1 MTQYA
6 DIKPIQHSI
15 AAERQTAKRHYG
27 VHPYFTRRPFNV
39 VRDYVLHY
47 SRPGDRV
54 LDPFGGSG
62 VTAIEAFLENRIGIH
77 NDLNPLANF
86 IANGI
91 ADLSKGSLS
100 EYREALG
107 LLESS
112 CAAILA
118 DIEDSNDT
126 QIARRSNRPPLPKNV
141 VLPSNSD
148 VSLLHDLFEPKQLLA
163 LAIIRE
169 HIFRLPNKYARN
181 AMLLAFSA
189 TLTKLNR
196 TFLSAE
202 GRVASRGG
210 SSIFSIYRY
219 KVAKKPIQLPLWPT
233 FRERAINVLAAKAEI
248 DQIIEHKRRSAAGW
262 HGEFLAYDR
271 DVLELPRMLGRTADY
286 IFTDPPYGGHIA
298 YIDLST
304 MWNAWLGI
312 LPAPTRA
319 KQEIIVGGDKKHD
332 EKVYTDRLGLSMKA
346 CLELLKRDRWL
357 SVVFQ
362 HWNISYFQA
371 ILTAAADGGADLRAA
386 VSQIGDPIWSMHK
399 KKGSA
404 SVLAGELILTFFN
417 TGKPIEYK
425 LGKEFDL
432 ESELYRLLGEMSE
445 PLYGEALFNQ
455 IILRAWKKGAINSLD
470 ISKDDFGQMLIDF
483 GWQYDVRNHFWV
495 TERRSRRL
503 I

>member
-1 MTQYA
+1 MTKYSE
-6 DIKPIQHSI
+6 IKPIQHSI
-15 AAERQTAKRHYG
+15 SAERQTAKRHYG

-39 VRDYVLHY
+39 VRDYILHY

-62 VTAIEAFLENRIGIH
+62 VAAIEAYLENRIGIH

-86 IANGI
+86 IASGI
-91 ADLSKGSLS
+91 ADLAKGSLS
-100 EYREALG
+100 EYRDALAS
-107 LLESS
+107 LESS
-112 CAAILA
+112 CASILS
-118 DIEDSNDT
+118 DIENSSDADLTRHRN
-126 QIARRSNRPPLPKNV
+126 QPQLPKNI

-148 VSLLHDLFEPKQLLA
+148 VTFLYELFEPKQLVA
-163 LAIIRE
+163 LATIRE
-169 HIFRLPNKYARN
+169 HVGRISNKYARN

-202 GRVASRGG
+202 GRLASRGG

-219 KVAKKPIQLPLWPT
+219 KVAKKPVQLPLWPT

-248 DQIIEHKRRSAAGW
+248 DQVIEHKRQSAAGW
-262 HGEFLAYDR
+262 HGEFQAYDR
-271 DVLELPRMLGRTADY
+271 DVLELPRVLGRTADY

-298 YIDLST
+298 YLDLST

-312 LPAPTRA
+312 LPTPARA
-319 KQEIIVGGDKKHD
+319 KHEIIVGGDKKHA
-332 EKVYTDRLGLSMKA
+332 EQAYTDRLGMSIQA
-346 CLELLKRDRWL
+346 CIDLLKPNRWL

-362 HWNISYFQA
+362 HWNTSYFRA
-371 ILTAAADGGADLRAA
+371 ILTAAADAGADLRAA

-425 LGKEFDL
+425 LGQEFDI
-432 ESELYRLLGEMSE
+432 ESELYQLLGEMNE
-445 PLYGEALFNQ
+445 PLYGEALFNK
-455 IILRAWKKGAINSLD
+455 IVLRAWRKGAINSLD
-470 ISKDDFGQMLIDF
+470 ISKDNFAQMLLDF
-483 GWQYDVRNHFWV
+483 GWQYDARNHFWV
-495 TERRSRRL
+495 TSQRSRRL